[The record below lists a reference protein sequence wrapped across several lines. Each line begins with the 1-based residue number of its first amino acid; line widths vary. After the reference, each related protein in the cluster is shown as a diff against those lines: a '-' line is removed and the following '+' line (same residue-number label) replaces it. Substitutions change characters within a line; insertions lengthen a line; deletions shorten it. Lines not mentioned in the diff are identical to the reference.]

1 MKSDNL
7 VKITWEEDG
16 TIEKRVER
24 FVLAPSFFFNPVFFA
39 SHHPFSIICRL
50 HANIE
55 ASNEWMRDHHEA
67 EAILVATRSQS
78 SVACTHLRDRLIRD
92 RHIINVAELVPR
104 AEHSRG

>member
-1 MKSDNL
+1 MKSDKL
-7 VKITWEEDG
+7 VKPTLEGDG

-92 RHIINVAELVPR
+92 WHTIYVEELVPR
-104 AEHSRG
+104 AEYSRG